1 MTLGQKRGD
10 LKGLWTSGEPQKPCP
25 HLRLQHSGEL
35 SLE

>member
-10 LKGLWTSGEPQKPCP
+10 LRVLWTSGEPQKPCP